1 MFRLGQLAEH
11 TDLIKSARCQY
22 FVNKY
27 EIFWSLHHLT
37 TFPAVLDTHFIRISQ
52 FWDKA
57 IFDPKTPDLG
67 FFQEKFSMA
76 PCLSCQWAHFQKQYK
91 NTY

>member
-11 TDLIKSARCQY
+11 TYLIKAARCQY

-57 IFDPKTPDLG
+57 IFDPKTKTDRLG
-67 FFQEKFSMA
+67 KVLHKPVDTSV
-76 PCLSCQWAHFQKQYK
+76 SI
-91 NTY
+91 